1 MQIFL
6 KKLWSRCNAFLGS
19 LEHNHAHTT
28 RTRTAMSSNST
39 LGVETRAHKRQ
50 RERDAPLGEAIPGL
64 PNHLV
69 ATNVLRSEYFDDP
82 ADPAR
87 LTAVSRA
94 MRDTMAETG
103 LRFKEIHVFRA
114 TELGCL
120 STVQRMQRRG
130 RLSFPGFPCMAA
142 ARSG

>member
-1 MQIFL
+1 
-6 KKLWSRCNAFLGS
+6 
-19 LEHNHAHTT
+19 
-28 RTRTAMSSNST
+28 MSSNST

-82 ADPAR
+82 ADPSR

-120 STVQRMQRRG
+120 SAVQRMQRRG